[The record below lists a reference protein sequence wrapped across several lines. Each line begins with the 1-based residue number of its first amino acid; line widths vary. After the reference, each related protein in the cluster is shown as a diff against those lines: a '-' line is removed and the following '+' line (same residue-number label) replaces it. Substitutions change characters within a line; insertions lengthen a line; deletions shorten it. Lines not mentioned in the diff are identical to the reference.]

1 MKRRLLDIRIL
12 VAVLALGTCFTAVMI
27 AQWFDRM
34 ESRFDALAGLEC
46 ETALSSF
53 ATGGLE
59 RLQAVMQRRQAISG
73 VRAWLFD
80 ENGRALGGGPT
91 RSAVLSKESWR
102 ARLLAS
108 LQGRHHGDVWVVEKI
123 GGYSCLVTSDLER
136 EFHGA
141 RSIQFLAFLA
151 ILCCVIAG
159 YVTLRMRRL
168 EAAISRFAAGG
179 LEIRVPSDNRDP
191 IRRLSEAFNR
201 MADRVESLVNAHRRL
216 CIDVSHELRS
226 PLTRLRLAVGLAR
239 SGTPGALN
247 QIELESFRLNDLVDQ
262 LLDVARAEVDPT
274 ALKREEIDLD
284 SLISDVI
291 DDCTIEAREREC
303 ALHFRTFQSS
313 TIWGD
318 AELLRRVIEN
328 PLRNAIHHSP
338 AGSTVEIGGR
348 GDENFVVVSIRDH
361 GPGVPESTIP
371 EIFKP
376 FYRVEPDRDRET
388 GGSGLGL
395 AIAERAVAV
404 HHGSIKAE
412 NATPGLR
419 VEIRL
424 PRK

>member
-1 MKRRLLDIRIL
+1 LSRRLLDIRIL
-12 VAVLALGTCFTAVMI
+12 VACLAFGACFTAVMI
-27 AQWFDRM
+27 SQWFDRM
-34 ESRFDALAGLEC
+34 ESRFDAFAGLEC

-53 ATGGLE
+53 ESGGAE
-59 RLQAVMQRRQAISG
+59 RLQSVMQRRQATSG

-80 ENGRALGGGPT
+80 ENGIALGGGPT
-91 RSAVLSKESWR
+91 RSTLLSKESGLG
-102 ARLLAS
+102 RLLAS
-108 LQGRHHGDVWVVEKI
+108 LQGRHHDDVWVTEKI
-123 GGYSCLVTSDLER
+123 GGYSCVVTSDLER
-136 EFHGA
+136 EFHGK

-151 ILCCVIAG
+151 ILCCAIAG

-168 EAAISRFAAGG
+168 EAAISRFGADG
-179 LEIRVPSDNRDP
+179 LEIRVPSDSRDP
-191 IRRLSEAFNR
+191 IRRLSEAFNH
-201 MADRVESLVNAHRRL
+201 MADRIESLVNAHRRL
-216 CIDVSHELRS
+216 CIDISHELRS

-239 SGTPGALN
+239 SGTRGALN
-247 QIELESFRLNDLVDQ
+247 QIELESFRLNELVDQ

-274 ALKREEIDLD
+274 ALRSEAIDLHL
-284 SLISDVI
+284 LISDVI
-291 DDCTIEAREREC
+291 DDCAIEARERGCE
-303 ALHFRTFQSS
+303 LDFRRFQSS

-318 AELLRRVIEN
+318 AELIRRVIEN

-338 AGSTVEIGGR
+338 AGSTVEIGGG

-361 GPGVPESTIP
+361 GPGVPESSIP

-412 NATPGLR
+412 NAAPGLR